1 MEQNKPPA
9 EHAKPAQR
17 LCSEIQLFDLCDLDR
32 CAFKEGRFC
41 SQKDLLA
48 RFEQLPDEDE
58 QVAEPSGHD
67 RPDGELDDDELLN
80 GVDDDFEDLDDGFDP
95 EEDEWQD

>member
-1 MEQNKPPA
+1 MEQDKPQA
-9 EHAKPAQR
+9 EPAKPAQR
-17 LCSEIQLFDLCDLDR
+17 LCSEIQLFDLCELER

-41 SQKDLLA
+41 TDQELLA

-58 QVAEPSGHD
+58 CAG
-67 RPDGELDDDELLN
+67 GESAPARRGGEHEDDEMPCTDE
-80 GVDDDFEDLDDGFDP
+80 DDYEDLDDGFDP